1 VTGSQENFPLNREK
15 RLTFS
20 IGGIVLGTTGAKY
33 VVTPVDLVEG
43 AQDELDP
50 AVTNITRLLIT
61 LDQDNDPGNGITIGA
76 QMSAALADISVDFN
90 QEASSFDQD
99 LQCWK

>member
-1 VTGSQENFPLNREK
+1 M
-15 RLTFS
+15 
-20 IGGIVLGTTGAKY
+20 LGTTGAKY